1 VGSAA
6 LRHPVLERFYRRYLE
21 DASSAAFVWGV
32 SQHYTIG
39 TLERLAE
46 RGRRETRRAA
56 TLALGYVADFRSN
69 AVLGR
74 RMRDADRGVRLLAE
88 NGIRELWLRDGSDSQ
103 QLRVR
108 AIARLNV
115 AGQYQAVVQQASQL
129 LEEAPEFAEVWYQRA
144 DAQARLERYAESIR
158 DGKRALELNPYHFA
172 AAVETGL
179 CHLQLGETHATLACF
194 QRALSLNPGL
204 ERVRVHVARLKRKL
218 KRRPER

>member
-1 VGSAA
+1 
-6 LRHPVLERFYRRYLE
+6 LERFYRRYLD
-21 DASSAAFVWGV
+21 DASSAAFVWGL

-56 TLALGYVADFRSN
+56 TLALGYMADFRSN

-74 RMRDADRGVRLLAE
+74 RMRDGDRGVRLLAE

-103 QLRVR
+103 QLRLR

-115 AGQYQAVVQQASQL
+115 SGQYETVVEQASRL
-129 LEEAPEFAEVWYQRA
+129 IDEAPEFAEVWNQRA
-144 DAQARLERYAESIR
+144 DAYARLDRFTDSIC
-158 DGKRALELNPYHFA
+158 DGRRTLELNPYHFA
-172 AAVETGL
+172 AAVEMGL

-204 ERVRVHVARLKRKL
+204 ERVRVHAARLKRKL
-218 KRRPER
+218 KRRP